1 MLQVLSSALPS
12 SHVSFQKGV
21 LMRFP
26 KGKSE
31 IVKFCCYLTLITFTV
46 LFWGI
51 RSSEAILPGP
61 GQQGPPS
68 FADLA
73 ERVNP
78 AVVNISTTQVLK
90 ESPMQPFIGPNSPF
104 RDFFGDDFFRR
115 FFGEGAPQGQ
125 MKTHALGS
133 GFVIDSDGLILTN
146 NHVVEKADEI
156 KIKTELGKE
165 YDAKVVARDPKTDI
179 ALIKVSAGSDFPK
192 PALLGDSNAIRVGD
206 WIMASGNP
214 FGLGHT
220 ITAGIISAKGRVIGA
235 GPYDDFLQTDAAINP
250 GNSGGPLFN
259 MNGEVV
265 GINTAIVAQGQGI
278 GFAIP
283 INLVKEILPQLK
295 SGKVT
300 RGWLGIMIQDIT
312 PELAESFGIKQ
323 TKGVLVGD
331 VVSDG
336 PADKAGVKRGDVIT
350 TFNGKEVDNAH
361 TLSRLV
367 ASISPNTKATIEIV
381 RDGKNKEIKATIGTM
396 PEEGTEAAPATK
408 ESAWGLT
415 VQNLTSDLAQR
426 FGLDENERGVVIF
439 EIQPGSPASDA
450 KLRPG
455 DLIKEVNRQKIQN
468 VRDYNQALQKSK
480 KGESLLLLI
489 KRGKNTFY
497 VALKAAS

>member
-1 MLQVLSSALPS
+1 MVRFGCCVILIPLVL
-12 SHVSFQKGV
+12 
-21 LMRFP
+21 
-26 KGKSE
+26 
-31 IVKFCCYLTLITFTV
+31 
-46 LFWGI
+46 LFSGTGP
-51 RSSEAILPGP
+51 SEAASSSL

-73 ERVNP
+73 ERVNH

-104 RDFFGDDFFRR
+104 KDFFGDEFFKR
-115 FFGEGAPQGQ
+115 FFGEGSQGQ
-125 MKTHALGS
+125 LKTHALGS
-133 GFVIDSDGLILTN
+133 GFVIEGDGLILTN
-146 NHVVEKADEI
+146 NHVVEKADVI
-156 KIKTELGKE
+156 KIKTEAGKE

-179 ALIKVSAGSDFPK
+179 ALIKVTAGSDFPK
-192 PALLGDSNAIRVGD
+192 PALLGDSNSIHVGD
-206 WIMASGNP
+206 WVMASGNP

-220 ITAGIISAKGRVIGA
+220 VTAGIISAKGRVIGA

-283 INLVKEILPQLK
+283 INLAKEILPQLK

-300 RGWLGIMIQDIT
+300 RGWLGVMIQDIT

-331 VVSDG
+331 VVQEG
-336 PADKAGVKRGDVIT
+336 PADKAGLKRGDIVT
-350 TFNGKEVDNAH
+350 ALNGKDVDNAH

-367 ASISPNTKATIEIV
+367 ASTSPNTQVTLQII
-381 RDGKNKEIKATIGTM
+381 RDGKNKDIKATIGIM
-396 PEEGTEAAPATK
+396 PDETAEAPSPTK

-415 VQNLTSDLAQR
+415 VQNLTPELAQR
-426 FGLDENERGVVIF
+426 FGWDQNERGVVVSDIN
-439 EIQPGSPASDA
+439 PGSPAGEA

-468 VRDYNQALQKSK
+468 ARDYNQALQKTK

-489 KRGKNTFY
+489 KRGTNTFY
-497 VALKAAS
+497 VALKAAP

>member
-1 MLQVLSSALPS
+1 MKYRAPQSKM
-12 SHVSFQKGV
+12 FN
-21 LMRFP
+21 
-26 KGKSE
+26 
-31 IVKFCCYLTLITFTV
+31 FCCWVILFVFMSASCFTAESV
-46 LFWGI
+46 AAPA
-51 RSSEAILPGP
+51 SSGT
-61 GQQGPPS
+61 QGPPS

-73 ERVNP
+73 ERVNHV
-78 AVVNISTTQVLK
+78 VVNISTTQVVK
-90 ESPMQPFIGPNSPF
+90 DNPMQPFTGPNSPF
-104 RDFFGDDFFRR
+104 KDFFGDEFFRR
-115 FFGEGAPQGQ
+115 FFGDSPQGK

-156 KIKTELGKE
+156 KIKTEAGKE
-165 YDAKVVARDPKTDI
+165 YDAKVVARDAKTDI
-179 ALIKVSAGSDFPK
+179 AMIRVKAGNDFPK
-192 PALLGDSNAIRVGD
+192 PAQLGDSNAIRVGD
-206 WIMASGNP
+206 WVMASGNP

-312 PELAESFGIKQ
+312 PELAESFGFKQ

-331 VVSDG
+331 VVKDG
-336 PADKAGVKRGDVIT
+336 PADKASLKRGDIIT
-350 TFNGKEVDNAH
+350 SFNGKDVDSAH
-361 TLSRLV
+361 ALSRLV
-367 ASISPNTKATIEIV
+367 ASTAPNTQVTVQMI
-381 RDGKNKEIKATIGTM
+381 RDGKHKDLKVTVGTM
-396 PEEGTEAAPATK
+396 PEETAEAAPAPK
-408 ESAWGLT
+408 ESAWGMT
-415 VQNLTSDLAQR
+415 VQNVTADLAQR
-426 FGLDENERGVVIF
+426 FGLDENEGGVVVS
-439 EIQPGSPASDA
+439 EVQPGSPAGEA

-455 DLIKEVNRQKIQN
+455 DLIREVNRQKIQN
-468 VRDYNQALQKSK
+468 IRDYNQAVQKTK
-480 KGESLLLLI
+480 KNESLLLLV

-497 VALKAAS
+497 VALKAASQDSKE

>member
-1 MLQVLSSALPS
+1 MRLRWGRSGIVGAGCYITLLLSIVFLFS
-12 SHVSFQKGV
+12 VS
-21 LMRFP
+21 
-26 KGKSE
+26 
-31 IVKFCCYLTLITFTV
+31 
-46 LFWGI
+46 
-51 RSSEAILPGP
+51 SSEAVLPGS

-73 ERVNP
+73 ERVNH

-90 ESPMQPFIGPNSPF
+90 ESPMQPFTGPNSPF

-115 FFGEGAPQGQ
+115 FFGDGAPQGQ

-156 KIKTELGKE
+156 KIKTDDGKE

-179 ALIKVSAGSDFPK
+179 ALIRVNAGGDFPK
-192 PALLGDSNAIRVGD
+192 PALLGDSGAIRVGD
-206 WIMASGNP
+206 WVMASGNP

-220 ITAGIISAKGRVIGA
+220 ITSGIISAKGRVIGA

-265 GINTAIVAQGQGI
+265 GVNTAIVAQGQGI

-300 RGWLGIMIQDIT
+300 RGWLGVMIQDIT

-323 TKGVLVGD
+323 TKGVLIGD
-331 VVSDG
+331 VVPDG
-336 PADKAGVKRGDVIT
+336 PADKAGLKRGDIVT
-350 TFNGKEVDNAH
+350 AFNGKDLDNAH
-361 TLSRLV
+361 TLSRHV
-367 ASISPNTKATIEIV
+367 ASTSPNTQVTMQIV
-381 RDGKNKEIKATIGTM
+381 RDGKNKDIKVTIGTM
-396 PEEGTEAAPATK
+396 PEEGAEAPATTK
-408 ESAWGLT
+408 ESAWGMT
-415 VQNLTSDLAQR
+415 VQNLTPELGQR
-426 FGLDENERGVVIF
+426 FGWDQNERGVIIS
-439 EIQPGSPASDA
+439 EIQPGSPASEA

-468 VRDYNQALQKSK
+468 VRDYNQALQKGK

-497 VALKAAS
+497 VALKGNP

>member
-1 MLQVLSSALPS
+1 
-12 SHVSFQKGV
+12 
-21 LMRFP
+21 MRFP
-26 KGKSE
+26 KVKCNAVKVCGYLILFSCMLLFAGAGKSE
-31 IVKFCCYLTLITFTV
+31 AAFS
-46 LFWGI
+46 G
-51 RSSEAILPGP
+51 S

-73 ERVNP
+73 ERVNH

-104 RDFFGDDFFRR
+104 KDFFGDEFFKR
-115 FFGEGAPQGQ
+115 FFGDGSQGQGQGQGQGQ

-133 GFVIDSDGLILTN
+133 GFVIDDDGLILTN

-156 KIKTELGKE
+156 KIKTDAGKD
-165 YDAKVVARDPKTDI
+165 YDAKVVARDSKTDI
-179 ALIKVSAGSDFPK
+179 ALIRVKAGADFPK
-192 PALLGDSNAIRVGD
+192 PAQLGDSGAIRVGD
-206 WIMASGNP
+206 WVMASGNP
-214 FGLGHT
+214 FGLGNT
-220 ITAGIISAKGRVIGA
+220 ITAGIISAKGRIIGA

-265 GINTAIVAQGQGI
+265 GVNTAIVAQGQGI

-300 RGWLGIMIQDIT
+300 RGWLGVMIQDIT

-323 TKGVLVGD
+323 TNGVLVGD
-331 VVSDG
+331 VVADG
-336 PADKAGVKRGDVIT
+336 PADKAGLKRGDIIT
-350 TFNGKEVDNAH
+350 TFNGKELDNAH

-367 ASISPNTKATIEIV
+367 ASMPPNTQTKVEIV
-381 RDGKNKEIKATIGTM
+381 RDGKSKEIKVTIGTM
-396 PEEGTEAAPATK
+396 PEETAEAPAAEEK
-408 ESAWGLT
+408 SAWGLT
-415 VQNLTSDLAQR
+415 VQNLTPELAQR
-426 FGLDENERGVVIF
+426 FGWDENERGVVIS
-439 EIQPGSPASDA
+439 EIQPGSTAGEA
-450 KLRPG
+450 KLRSG
-455 DLIKEVNRQKIQN
+455 DLIKQVNRQNIQN
-468 VRDYNQALQKSK
+468 IRDYNQALQKVK

-497 VALKAAS
+497 VALKGTP

>member
-1 MLQVLSSALPS
+1 MV
-12 SHVSFQKGV
+12 
-21 LMRFP
+21 R
-26 KGKSE
+26 
-31 IVKFCCYLTLITFTV
+31 FCCYVILISLV
-46 LFWGI
+46 LLFSGTGA
-51 RSSEAILPGP
+51 SEAASSSL

-73 ERVNP
+73 ERVNH

-104 RDFFGDDFFRR
+104 RDFFGDEFFKRY
-115 FFGEGAPQGQ
+115 FGEGSQGKL
-125 MKTHALGS
+125 KTHALGS
-133 GFVIDSDGLILTN
+133 GFVIEGEGLILTN

-156 KIKTELGKE
+156 KIKTESGKE

-179 ALIKVSAGSDFPK
+179 ALIKVTAGSDFPK
-192 PALLGDSNAIRVGD
+192 PAQLGDSNSIRVGD
-206 WIMASGNP
+206 WVMASGNP

-220 ITAGIISAKGRVIGA
+220 VTAGIISAKGRVIGA

-250 GNSGGPLFN
+250 GNSGGPLYN

-283 INLVKEILPQLK
+283 INLAKEILPQLK

-300 RGWLGIMIQDIT
+300 RGWLGVMIQDIT

-331 VVSDG
+331 VVQDG
-336 PADKAGVKRGDVIT
+336 PADKAGLKRGDIVT
-350 TFNGKEVDNAH
+350 ALNGKDVDNAH

-367 ASISPNTKATIEIV
+367 ASTSPNTQLTVQII
-381 RDGKNKEIKATIGTM
+381 RDGKNKDIKATIGTM
-396 PEEGTEAAPATK
+396 PDESAEAPSPTK

-415 VQNLTSDLAQR
+415 VQNLTPELAQR
-426 FGLDENERGVVIF
+426 FGWDQNERGVVIS
-439 EIQPGSPASDA
+439 EINPGSPAGEA

-468 VRDYNQALQKSK
+468 VRDYNQSLQKTK

-489 KRGKNTFY
+489 KRGSNTFF
-497 VALKAAS
+497 VALKGAP

>member
-1 MLQVLSSALPS
+1 MKLQKVEFNVVKLCSYLLLISCVLLFSGAGTSPAALS
-12 SHVSFQKGV
+12 N
-21 LMRFP
+21 L
-26 KGKSE
+26 
-31 IVKFCCYLTLITFTV
+31 
-46 LFWGI
+46 
-51 RSSEAILPGP
+51 GP
-61 GQQGPPS
+61 QGPPS

-73 ERVNP
+73 ERVNH
-78 AVVNISTTQVLK
+78 AVVNISTTQVIK
-90 ESPMQPFIGPNSPF
+90 ESPMQPFTGPNSPF
-104 RDFFGDDFFRR
+104 RDFFGDEFFRR
-115 FFGEGAPQGQ
+115 FFGEGSPGQGP

-133 GFVIDSDGLILTN
+133 GFVIDDDGLILTN

-156 KIKTELGKE
+156 KIKTDAGKD

-179 ALIKVSAGSDFPK
+179 ALIKVNASNDFPK
-192 PALLGDSNAIRVGD
+192 PAQLGDSGAMRVGD
-206 WIMASGNP
+206 WVMASGNP
-214 FGLGHT
+214 FGLGNT

-265 GINTAIVAQGQGI
+265 GVNTAIVAQGQGI

-300 RGWLGIMIQDIT
+300 RGWLGVMIQDIT

-323 TKGVLVGD
+323 TTGVLVGD
-331 VVSDG
+331 VVPDG
-336 PADKAGVKRGDVIT
+336 PADKAGLKRGDIIT
-350 TFNGKEVDNAH
+350 NFNGKELDNAH

-367 ASISPNTKATIEIV
+367 AATPPNTQTKLEIV

-396 PEEGTEAAPATK
+396 PDETAEVPATEEK
-408 ESAWGLT
+408 SAWGLT
-415 VQNLTSDLAQR
+415 VQNLTPELAQR
-426 FGLDENERGVVIF
+426 FGWDENERGVVIS
-439 EIQPGSPASDA
+439 EIKPGSTAAEA

-455 DLIKEVNRQKIQN
+455 DLIKQVNRQNIQN
-468 VRDYNQALQKSK
+468 IRDYNQALQKIK
-480 KGESLLLLI
+480 KAESLLLLV

-497 VALKAAS
+497 VALKGAP